1 VRSKAKLSPDLLQ
14 RALDLQRCLRTHAD
28 IAAELGVC
36 RETISRALAR
46 INRKAAERLAKRR
59 AETRARQVDQLE
71 WIAAEAAAAWERS
84 LADAEMTRTTTETAA
99 PIGDAQVGAETE
111 KTVKTVKGQTGN
123 PALLRECREAL
134 ADIRDILGAD
144 DGHDQV
150 DDDYSIDLAPE
161 DPSAQQTDGASA

>member
-1 VRSKAKLSPDLLQ
+1 VPAKLSPETLQ
-14 RALDLQRCLRTHAD
+14 RALDLQRCLRTHAE

-71 WIAAEAAAAWERS
+71 WLASEAAAAWERS
-84 LADAEMTRTTTETAA
+84 LLDAEVTRITTELD
-99 PIGDAQVGAETE
+99 DAQGDDETPTE
-111 KTVKTVKGQTGN
+111 RPQTVTTVKRHSGN
-123 PALLRECREAL
+123 PALLREAREAL
-134 ADIRDILGAD
+134 ADIREILGTEP

-150 DDDYSIDLAPE
+150 DDDFSIDLAPE
-161 DPSAQQTDGASA
+161 DPPAQQADGTSA